1 MRRSLLFI
9 PANTP
14 AMMQNADVFEADAV
28 IFDLEDAVQMTEKD
42 AAVDLFT
49 QFLNQFKLNNIEIV
63 VRING
68 LDTPFGESDLNRIVS
83 DQIDTIMLP
92 KATVQSTALCEGLIR
107 KIEKRK
113 KMQKQIHIIPI
124 IERAV
129 SVIESYEIASFE
141 RVDGLLLG
149 AEDLATDL
157 EVERTEQGFEILFAR
172 SMVIMAAKA
181 NGIDAID
188 TPYTSTTNLKG
199 LEMDSVLA
207 KSLGMNAKS
216 CIHPNQIDTVNH
228 VFSPSLDAIR
238 HAKRILEAESEATK
252 SHLGAF
258 SVDGKMIDK
267 PIIERARK
275 VIEKAKLWKIE

>member
-14 AMMQNADVFEADAV
+14 AMMQNADVFESDGV
-28 IFDLEDAVQMTEKD
+28 IFDFEDAVQMTEKD

-49 QFLNQFKLNNIEIV
+49 QFLNQFQLKNIEIL

-68 LDTPFGESDLNRIVS
+68 LDTPYGESDLNRIVS

-92 KATVQSTALCEGLIR
+92 KATVESTALCEGLIR
-107 KIEKRK
+107 KIEKKK
-113 KMQKQIHIIPI
+113 KMQKTIKIIPI

-149 AEDLATDL
+149 AEDLSTDL
-157 EVERTEQGFEILFAR
+157 EVERTEQGLEILFAR

-188 TPYTSTTNLKG
+188 TPYTSTTNSKG
-199 LEMDSVLA
+199 LESDSRFA
-207 KSLGMNAKS
+207 KSLGMNAKA
-216 CIHPNQIDTVNH
+216 CIHPNQIDIVNQ
-228 VFSPSLDAIR
+228 VFSPSLEAIE
-238 HAKRILEAESEATK
+238 HAKRILEAEVLAIQQQR
-252 SHLGAF
+252 GAF

-267 PIIERARK
+267 PIIDRARK
-275 VIEKAKLWKIE
+275 VIEKARHWKI

>member
-14 AMMQNADVFEADAV
+14 SMMQNADVFEADAV
-28 IFDLEDAVQMTEKD
+28 IFDLEDAVQLTEKD
-42 AAVDLFT
+42 AAVDLFV
-49 QFLNQFKLNNIEIV
+49 QFLNQFKLKDVEII

-68 LDTPFGESDLNRIVS
+68 LDTPFGEQDLYRVVS
-83 DQIDTIMLP
+83 NQIDSIMLP
-92 KATVQSTALCEGLIR
+92 KATVQSTAFCEGLIR
-107 KIEKRK
+107 KIEKKRK
-113 KMQKQIHIIPI
+113 MTKMIRIIPI

-129 SVIESYEIASFE
+129 SVIEAYEIASFE

-157 EVERTEQGFEILFAR
+157 EVERTEQGTEILFAR

-188 TPYTSTTNLKG
+188 TPYTSTNNLLG
-199 LEMDSVLA
+199 LETDARFA
-207 KSLGMNAKS
+207 KSLGMNAKA
-216 CIHPNQIDTVNH
+216 CIHPNQIDTVNQI
-228 VFSPSLDAIR
+228 FCPSIEAIR
-238 HAKRILEAESEATK
+238 HAKRIIEAEQEAIK
-252 SHLGAF
+252 QQRGAF
-258 SVDGKMIDK
+258 SVDGKMVDK

-275 VIEKAKLWKIE
+275 VLEKAKQWHL